1 MKMNINLRYLLILIV
16 GLSTFSACKK
26 YEDNPYIFPMRTKE
40 ARVVNSWSYELVLR
54 NGLDVTTGMVTDSE
68 DEITIDYSRSSVG
81 FDDKGRFATWIYFND
96 PDTLT
101 GQNLIQYDGSWEFQ
115 SDKEQL
121 LLTYDDPAPLTGATE
136 IWDLT
141 RLQHRNLWWIK
152 NTADDNH
159 IEYRLTPSINTGGGL
174 F

>member
-68 DEITIDYSRSSVG
+68 DEITI
-81 FDDKGRFATWIYFND
+81 
-96 PDTLT
+96 
-101 GQNLIQYDGSWEFQ
+101 